1 MPDLTLRQ
9 RRVTSAPH
17 AAAIGALA
25 QEMRVG
31 RVSSLAGRA
40 LSPGVTSS
48 PRGARA
54 VTAKASIHET
64 SAVTAAFRALSEN
77 AAMGVPRS
85 GFRVQ
90 EGRMIAQEESLSV
103 LPAHIE
109 DRKSVV

>member
-40 LSPGVTSS
+40 LTVDKVDKQQLNMHDERDNPTECT
-48 PRGARA
+48 RA
-54 VTAKASIHET
+54 DASAKLQGKTKTKA
-64 SAVTAAFRALSEN
+64 
-77 AAMGVPRS
+77 
-85 GFRVQ
+85 
-90 EGRMIAQEESLSV
+90 
-103 LPAHIE
+103 
-109 DRKSVV
+109 K